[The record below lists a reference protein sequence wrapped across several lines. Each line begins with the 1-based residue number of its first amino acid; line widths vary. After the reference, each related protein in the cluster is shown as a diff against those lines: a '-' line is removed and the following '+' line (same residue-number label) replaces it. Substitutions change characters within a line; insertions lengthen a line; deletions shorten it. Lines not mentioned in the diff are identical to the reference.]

1 MFEDDFS
8 RRLSELRERK
18 GVSARDMSLSI
29 GQNPGYI
36 NTIEN
41 GHSLPSMSV
50 FLGIC
55 DYLGVAPSEFFD
67 LESKSPDRLRSLT
80 EDMKKLDEKQLES
93 LETIVKG
100 LIDKKNQ

>member
-8 RRLSELRERK
+8 RRLSELREKK

-41 GHSLPSMSV
+41 GHSLPSMAV
-50 FLGIC
+50 FLSIC
-55 DYLGVAPSEFFD
+55 DYLEVTPSEFFD
-67 LESKSPDRLRSLT
+67 LASKTPEKLRGIV
-80 EDMKKLDEKQLES
+80 EDLKKLDDEQLAS
-93 LETIVKG
+93 IETIVKG
-100 LIDKKNQ
+100 LARNNN